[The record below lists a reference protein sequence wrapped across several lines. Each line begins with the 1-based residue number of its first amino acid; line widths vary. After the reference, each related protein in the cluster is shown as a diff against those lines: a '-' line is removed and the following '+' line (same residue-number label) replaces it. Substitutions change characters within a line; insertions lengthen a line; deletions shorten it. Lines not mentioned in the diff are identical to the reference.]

1 MQRYGFFVKPPNVS
15 ATFFKKS
22 LFLLHFRVFCRGKLA
37 ENALRNSHRCHRSAQ
52 MLLLGKN
59 LPQNT
64 RISQNL
70 LLRIFSHRFH
80 SAQML
85 TSGGALVSSAPT
97 EQYWYTS
104 YFVFVYMIC
113 VRCLLRRLSPPLRM
127 GAHPNNLCK
136 SVKSVGGI
144 RTLTICADQW
154 NLWENITARRFCGFC
169 GKKTAC
175 LVEGVS
181 KLPI

>member
-22 LFLLHFRVFCRGKLA
+22 LFFLLFRVFCRGKLA
-37 ENALRNSHRCHRSAQ
+37 ENALRNSHRCHRFSQ

-113 VRCLLRRLSPPLRM
+113 IVACCGGFHLRYGWVRTLTASEFRRFCGRYT
-127 GAHPNNLCK
+127 HPNNLCR
-136 SVKSVGGI
+136 SAFYVKIQMFWPLFS
-144 RTLTICADQW
+144 
-154 NLWENITARRFCGFC
+154 F
-169 GKKTAC
+169 
-175 LVEGVS
+175 
-181 KLPI
+181 